1 MIRQEK
7 NALLLA
13 LAVAA
18 CRSTGPE
25 ALEVSADS
33 APAPEAVEPRQGGD
47 GSGQL
52 AQDAQVLD
60 LAQQRKAFL
69 VASHL
74 DNAKALIGRLDLEG
88 ALVAVD
94 EAIKLDGENLAARD
108 LRSQV
113 LALRG
118 DKTAVNQTVA
128 QDMEAAYALRMQQI
142 KTEVQDSLSKANL
155 QVARGDYQ
163 AAMTEL
169 EIARNAVR
177 FAPYSVSWDG
187 LDQEVES
194 TLAKVKEQR
203 QQAERAA
210 EETAQRKATEAL
222 RAEEAAARER
232 KLAVL
237 NNILD
242 SAIAAFDIGDY
253 EEAEDLADQA
263 LLEDPRNEQAKE
275 IRDSAFRAG
284 RTKVRADYVE
294 AKREQFR
301 RWREQMKE
309 IQIPYVDVITQPT
322 AKAWNE
328 MTERR
333 SRRQGLDL
341 STKGDEGDIAL
352 RELLK
357 QTVVQIPPIAD
368 EESLSKVIDTL
379 RLVSGLPLV
388 VDPAAEAAA
397 SEAGSTFNLKL
408 ENKLTAHQALN
419 LVTQM
424 AGESVTW
431 TTRHEAVLITTREK
445 ARTKPF
451 LYNHDVQDL
460 VFSLTDFMGPRI
472 DQLRLTDNLSD
483 EDGGGPF
490 GSVGEKPRIIEPADL
505 ATLITENIAKGS
517 WSDEGIS
524 IEASDGY
531 ILVNHTSDV
540 QQQIVNFLND
550 LRRFSTSLVTI
561 ESKFLTVS
569 NNWIQELGVDFRG
582 INEIEVS
589 DVTNGLE
596 DQASEG
602 LDNGGSGTNGQN
614 AAGHPSAGMFY
625 DDGER
630 GDYRAT
636 TQNFFESQLGN
647 ALSTVGGMTFQWS
660 YLNDVNLS
668 AILRAVEKSSE
679 VQLVNDQVVSVH
691 NTQRAYVTAIN
702 QKAYIQDFDVEVAQ
716 FQAVADPVINVLPEG
731 VVLDVRPTIHQNR
744 KYLTLEIQPTVAQV
758 VALRDF
764 TTTLGGNTSP
774 IRFQLPELKV
784 ESVFTSAVIPDGGS
798 LMLGGLSSVRNI
810 ERRAEVPWIAKLP
823 LVGFFFKNEGYSDEN
838 RSLMILIRARISDV
852 RDEMR
857 KLEAR

>member
-25 ALEVSADS
+25 ALEVSAEA
-33 APAPEAVEPRQGGD
+33 APAPKAVEPQQGGD

-69 VASHL
+69 VASHI
-74 DNAKALIGRLDLEG
+74 DNAKALMGRLDLEG
-88 ALVAVD
+88 ALAAVD
-94 EAIKLDGENLAARD
+94 EAIKLDGDNLSARD
-108 LRSQV
+108 LRAQI

-118 DKTAVNQTVA
+118 DKIAVNQTVA

-155 QVARGDYQ
+155 HVARGDYQ
-163 AAMTEL
+163 AAVAEL

-177 FAPYSVSWDG
+177 YAPYSVKWDG
-187 LDQEVES
+187 LDQQVEA

-203 QQAERAA
+203 TQAEKAA
-210 EETAQRKATEAL
+210 QETAERKATEAL

-242 SAIAAFDIGDY
+242 SAIAAFDAGDY

-284 RTKVRADYVE
+284 RTKVRAEYVE

-309 IQIPYVDVITQPT
+309 IQIPYVDVITQPS

-328 MTERR
+328 MSERR
-333 SRRQGLDL
+333 SKRQGLDL
-341 STKGDEGDIAL
+341 STKVEEGDLAL
-352 RELLK
+352 REQLK
-357 QTVVQIPPIAD
+357 QTTVQIPPIAD
-368 EESLSKVIDTL
+368 EESLAKVIDTL

-397 SEAGSTFNLKL
+397 SEAGTTFTLKL

-419 LVTQM
+419 LITQM
-424 AGESVTW
+424 AGENVTW
-431 TTRHEAVLITTREK
+431 TTRHEAVLVTTKEK

-460 VFSLTDFMGPRI
+460 VFGLTDFLGPRI
-472 DQLRLTDNLSD
+472 DQLRLIENMSD
-483 EDGGGPF
+483 DDGGGPF
-490 GSVGEKPRIIEPADL
+490 GAVGEKPKILEPADL
-505 ATLITENIAKGS
+505 ATLIQENIAKGS

-531 ILVNHTSDV
+531 ILVNHTAEV
-540 QQQIVNFLND
+540 QQQVVNFLND

-582 INEIEVS
+582 LDNVEVS

-596 DQASEG
+596 DQASKG
-602 LDNGGSGTNGQN
+602 LDNGGSGTAGQN
-614 AAGHPSAGMFY
+614 AAGHPSAGVFY
-625 DDGER
+625 DDGAD

-668 AILRAVEKSSE
+668 ALMRAVEKSSE

-716 FQAVADPVINVLPEG
+716 FQAVADPVVNVLNEG

-744 KYLTLEIQPTVAQV
+744 QYLTLEIQPTVAKV

-764 TTTLGGNTSP
+764 SSTLGGNTSP
-774 IRFQLPELKV
+774 IKFQLPELKV
-784 ESVFTSAVIPDGGS
+784 ESVFTSAVLPDGGS

-810 ERRAEVPWIAKLP
+810 ERRAEVPWIAKIP
-823 LVGFFFKNEGYSDEN
+823 VVGFFFKNEGYSDEN
-838 RSLMILIRARISDV
+838 RSLMILIRARITDV

>member
-1 MIRQEK
+1 MIRQHS

-18 CRSTGPE
+18 CQSTAPE
-25 ALEVSADS
+25 ALELGANN
-33 APAPEAVEPRQGGD
+33 APNPEAQDGQVAD

-52 AQDAQVLD
+52 AQDAKTLD
-60 LAQQRKAFL
+60 LAQQRKAYL
-69 VASHL
+69 VAQHL
-74 DNAKALIGRLDLEG
+74 DNAKAMMGRLELDG
-88 ALVAVD
+88 ALS
-94 EAIKLDGENLAARD
+94 EAEAALALEPDSATGRD
-108 LRSQV
+108 LRAQV
-113 LALRG
+113 LALKG
-118 DKTAVNQTVA
+118 EKTSVNQTVA
-128 QDMEAAYALRMQQI
+128 QDMEAAYALRLQQI
-142 KTEVQDSLSKANL
+142 KTEVEDSLSKANL
-155 QVARGDYQ
+155 LVARSDYQ
-163 AAMTEL
+163 AAIAEL
-169 EIARNAVR
+169 EIANNAVR
-177 FAPYSVSWDG
+177 YAPYSVQWNG
-187 LDQEVES
+187 LDKQAADM
-194 TLAKVKEQR
+194 LAKVKEQR
-203 QQAERAA
+203 TQAEKAA
-210 EETAQRKATEAL
+210 EEAAQRKATEAL

-232 KLAVL
+232 KMAVMA
-237 NNILD
+237 NILD
-242 SAIAAFDIGDY
+242 SAIAAFDAGDY

-284 RTKVRADYVE
+284 RTKVRAEYVE

-309 IQIPYVDVITQPT
+309 IQIPYVDVITQPA

-333 SRRQGLDL
+333 SKRQGLDL
-341 STKGDEGDIAL
+341 SSKVEEGDLAL
-352 RELLK
+352 REQLK
-357 QTVVQIPPIAD
+357 ETTVQIPPIAD
-368 EESLSKVIDTL
+368 EESLTKVIDTL

-397 SEAGSTFNLKL
+397 SEAGTVFNLKL

-419 LVTQM
+419 LISQM
-424 AGESVTW
+424 AGENVTW
-431 TTRHEAVLITTREK
+431 TTRHEAVLVTTKEK

-460 VFSLTDFMGPRI
+460 VFGLTDFLGPRI
-472 DQLRLTDNLSD
+472 DQLRLIENMSD
-483 EDGGGPF
+483 DDGGGPF
-490 GSVGEKPRIIEPADL
+490 GAVGEKPKIIEPADL
-505 ATLITENIAKGS
+505 ATLIQENIAKGS

-531 ILVNHTSDV
+531 ILVNHTTEV
-540 QQQIVNFLND
+540 QQQVINFLND

-582 INEIEVS
+582 LDNVEVS

-596 DQASEG
+596 DQASRG
-602 LDNGGSGTNGQN
+602 LDNGGSGTAGQN
-614 AAGHPSAGMFY
+614 AAGHPSAGVFY
-625 DDGER
+625 DDGAR

-636 TQNFFESQLGN
+636 TQNFFESSLGS
-647 ALSTVGGMTFQWS
+647 ALSTVGGMSFQWS

-702 QKAYIQDFDVEVAQ
+702 QRAYIQDFDVEVAQ
-716 FQAVADPVINVLPEG
+716 FQAVADPVINVLNEG

-744 KYLTLEIQPTVAQV
+744 KYLTLEIQPTVAKV
-758 VALRDF
+758 VALREF
-764 TTTLGGNTSP
+764 SSTLGGNTSP
-774 IRFQLPELKV
+774 IQFQLPELKV
-784 ESVFTSAVIPDGGS
+784 ESVFTSAVLPDGGS

-810 ERRAEVPWIAKLP
+810 ERRAEVPWVAKIP

-838 RSLMILIRARISDV
+838 KSLMILIRARITDV
-852 RDEMR
+852 RDEMK
-857 KLEAR
+857 KLETSR